1 MANVRVI
8 DKGYYNIVRNV
19 EKAKTAFVSC
29 GLHQDA
35 GSNEGVHI
43 AEYAAYNEYGTDNIP
58 SRPFMAT
65 TFDQKRGK
73 IEQEIKKEYD
83 NVLQGQATTYDALR
97 RIGIK
102 YSEMIK
108 TTIETVDFLPKLADS
123 TIKAKKGSTRTLIDS
138 GQMRKSVNYKVSL

>member
-1 MANVRVI
+1 MGNVRVI
-8 DKGYYNIVRNV
+8 DKGFDSIRRQI
-19 EKAKTAFVSC
+19 ERSKTAVVSC
-29 GLHQDA
+29 GLHQDS

-65 TFDQKRGK
+65 TFDQKRGD
-73 IEQEIKKEYD
+73 IEQEIKKEYG

-138 GQMRKSVNYKVSL
+138 GEMRKAVNYKVSL

>member
-1 MANVRVI
+1 MANVKIV
-8 DKGYYNIVRNV
+8 DKGYERIRRQI
-19 EKAKTAFVSC
+19 ERSKTAFVSC

-35 GSNEGVHI
+35 GMNDGVHI
-43 AEYAAYNEYGTDNIP
+43 AEYAAYNEYGTENIP

-65 TFDQKRGK
+65 TFDQKRGD

-83 NVLQGQATTYDALR
+83 SVLQGQATTYDALR
-97 RIGIK
+97 RIGSK

-123 TIKAKKGSTRTLIDS
+123 TIKAKKGSARTLIDS